1 MFKINKK
8 LIYTA
13 IAVTFCFSLSF
24 SPINKSFAQDT
35 KDLEK
40 TKITEDAERK
50 KINKDD
56 TIYHTNKIKFTATT
70 SSGKALNSG
79 VWVIKDKNNNV
90 IDTFKVSKNSYIFTK
105 TLPNGE
111 FLFEQK
117 TPPKG
122 YLKDNKVVT
131 IKTPIPVKN
140 KGDVFEIYP
149 KTTKETPKE
158 SKKTP
163 GESTEIY
170 KTGGMDLKYLLGAI
184 ALIFPI
190 VFLVVNSNKKKVGGK

>member
-1 MFKINKK
+1 MFRINKK
-8 LIYTA
+8 LIYTVV
-13 IAVTFCFSLSF
+13 AVTFCFSLSF
-24 SPINKSFAQDT
+24 SPVNKSYA

-40 TKITEDAERK
+40 TKITEDVKNEKHNK
-50 KINKDD
+50 KND
-56 TIYHTNKIKFTATT
+56 TVFHTNKIKFTATT

-149 KTTKETPKE
+149 KTTKETPTE
-158 SKKTP
+158 SKETP

-170 KTGGMDLKYLLGAI
+170 KTGGIDFKYLLGAI

-190 VFLVVNSNKKKVGGK
+190 VFLIVNSNKKKVGGK

>member
-8 LIYTA
+8 LICTVV
-13 IAVTFCFSLSF
+13 AVTFCFSLSF

-40 TKITEDAERK
+40 TKITEDVKDK
-50 KINKDD
+50 KLNKDD

-79 VWVIKDKNNNV
+79 IWVIKDKNNNV

-111 FLFEQK
+111 FLFQQK

-122 YLKDNKVVT
+122 YMKDNKVLT
-131 IKTPIPVKN
+131 IKTPIPVKH

-158 SKKTP
+158 SKETP
-163 GESTEIY
+163 GESTDIY
-170 KTGGMDLKYLLGAI
+170 KTGGIDLKYLLGAI

-190 VFLVVNSNKKKVGGK
+190 VFLVVNSNKKKVGEK